1 MKKTITTLLLLPFVI
16 LSQTID
22 YKNFN
27 LTLFNKLIHE
37 KISSHRSKLK
47 LDTIYYSKGC
57 EDKISKPNVEIMAKM
72 SRCFHPDVNRKDSNI
87 NRVLIKDHLKI
98 SNGKYKSNKLSESF
112 FYLAEV
118 AYYTTKKFK
127 TYDEFA
133 NDCLDGWLKSPKH
146 REILESKY
154 FLLTFGMSGVG
165 YKDDKKGGYYVVYDI
180 VELNISR
187 F

>member
-37 KISSHRSKLK
+37 KISSHRTKLK
-47 LDTIYYSKGC
+47 LDTIHYSKGC
-57 EDKISKPNVEIMAKM
+57 EDKISKRNVEIMVKM
-72 SRCFHPDVNRKDSNI
+72 NKCFHPDVNRKDSNI

-98 SNGKYKSNKLSESF
+98 SNNKYKPNKLSESF

-133 NDCLDGWLKSPKH
+133 NDCLNSWLESSKH
-146 REILESKY
+146 KEILESKY
-154 FLLTFGMSGVG
+154 ISLTFGMSGSS
-165 YKDDKKGGYYVVYDI
+165 YIDDKKGGYYVVYDI

-187 F
+187 Y